1 MEEINRMRIPIIA
14 GNWKMYKTPQ
24 EAVAFV
30 NAVKDE
36 LVTLSAAERVVC
48 PPYIAIPA
56 VQLALQGTDIEVGA
70 QDVHWE
76 KEGAYTSQVSPAM
89 LQGLVKYVIIG
100 HSETRQYQGV
110 TDDMVNRKAKAALAY
125 GLHPIIAVG
134 ESLEINEAGQTQ
146 DFVGRQIRAA
156 FDGIPA
162 SDLANIVIA
171 YEPIW
176 AIGTGKS
183 ASAQQANDIIGS
195 IRAIIADLYG
205 QQQADAMR
213 IQYGGSV
220 KPENM
225 AEFMS
230 QPHIDGA
237 LVGGASLKPDSFIAL
252 VRKAIEAKGLS

>member
-1 MEEINRMRIPIIA
+1 MRIPIIA

-30 NAVKDE
+30 NTVKDE
-36 LVTLSAAERVVC
+36 LMNLGAAERVVC
-48 PPYIAIPA
+48 PPYLAIPA
-56 VQLALQGTDIEVGA
+56 VSVAVQGTDIAVGA

-89 LQGLVKYVIIG
+89 LQGMVKYVIIG
-100 HSETRQYQGV
+100 HSETRQYLGV

-125 GLHPIIAVG
+125 ALHPIIAVG

-146 DFVGRQIRAA
+146 EFVGQQIRAA
-156 FDGIPA
+156 FNGIPA

-183 ASAQQANDIIGS
+183 ASAEQANALIGS

-205 QQQADAMR
+205 DQQADAMR

-225 AEFMS
+225 IEFMS

-237 LVGGASLKPDSFIAL
+237 LVGGASLKPDSFVAL
-252 VRKAIEAKGLS
+252 VRKAIEAKGMS

>member
-1 MEEINRMRIPIIA
+1 MRTPIIA

-30 NAVKDE
+30 NAIKNG
-36 LVTLSAAERVVC
+36 LAPLKAAQRVVC
-48 PPYIAIPA
+48 PPYVALPGVKA
-56 VQLALQGTDIEVGA
+56 ALQGTDIEIGA
-70 QDVHWE
+70 QDVHWDE
-76 KEGAYTSQVSPAM
+76 QGAYTSQVAPAM
-89 LQGLVKYVIIG
+89 LEGLVKYVIIG
-100 HSETRQYQGV
+100 HSETREYQGV
-110 TDDMVNRKAKAALAY
+110 TDEMVNKKAKAALKH

-134 ESLEINEAGQTQ
+134 ESLSINEAGQTQ

-162 SDLANIVIA
+162 RDLVNIVVA

-183 ASAQQANDIIGS
+183 ASGEQANAIIGA
-195 IRAIIADLYG
+195 IRGILADLYG
-205 QQQADAMR
+205 NQHADAMR

-237 LVGGASLKPDSFIAL
+237 LVGGASLKEDSFIKL
-252 VRKAIEAKGLS
+252 VQIAIEAKGLA

>member
-1 MEEINRMRIPIIA
+1 MRIPIIA

-30 NAVKDE
+30 NAVKEE
-36 LVTLSAAERVVC
+36 LMTLSAAERVVC
-48 PPYIAIPA
+48 PPYVAIPA
-56 VQLALQGTDIEVGA
+56 VSAAVQGTDITVGA

-110 TDDMVNRKAKAALAY
+110 TDEMVNRKAKAALAY

-146 DFVGRQIRAA
+146 TFVGQQIRAA

-183 ASAQQANDIIGS
+183 ASAEQANAIIGS

-205 QQQADAMR
+205 AQQADAMR

-237 LVGGASLKPDSFIAL
+237 LVGGASLKPDSFVAL

>member
-1 MEEINRMRIPIIA
+1 MRIPIIA
-14 GNWKMYKTPQ
+14 GNWKMNKTPA

-30 NAVKDE
+30 NAIKDD
-36 LVTLSAAERVVC
+36 LIALKGAERVVC
-48 PPYIAIPA
+48 PAYVALPG
-56 VQLALQGTDIEVGA
+56 VQAALAGTDIAVGA

-76 KEGAYTSQVSPAM
+76 ESGAFTSQIAPNM
-89 LQGLVKYVIIG
+89 LVGLVKYVIIG

-110 TDDMVNRKAKAALAY
+110 TDEMVNKKAKAALKH

-134 ESLEINEAGQTQ
+134 ESLEINEAGQTAA
-146 DFVGRQIRAA
+146 FVGQQVRAA

-162 SDLANIVIA
+162 EDLSRIVVA

-183 ASAQQANDIIGS
+183 ASAEQANAIIGM
-195 IRAIIADLYG
+195 IRGLLSELYG
-205 QQQADAMR
+205 PVAADAMR

-220 KPENM
+220 STANM
-225 AEFMS
+225 LDYMS

-237 LVGGASLKPDSFIAL
+237 LVGGASLKADSFITL
-252 VRKAIEAKGLS
+252 VRLAIEAKGLT

>member
-1 MEEINRMRIPIIA
+1 MRTPIIA

-24 EAVAFV
+24 QAVEFV
-30 NAVKDE
+30 NAVKND
-36 LVTLSAAERVVC
+36 LGKMTAAERVVC
-48 PPYIAIPA
+48 PPYVAIPA
-56 VQLALQGTDIEVGA
+56 VVEALKGTGIAVGA

-76 KEGAYTSQVSPAM
+76 KEGAYTSQVSPTM
-89 LQGLVKYVIIG
+89 LQGLVKHVIIG
-100 HSETRQYQGV
+100 HSETREYQGV
-110 TDDMVNRKAKAALAY
+110 TDEMVNKKAKAALAH
-125 GLHPIIAVG
+125 GLQPIIAVG
-134 ESLEINEAGQTQ
+134 ESLSINEAGQTQ
-146 DFVGRQIRAA
+146 AFVGRQIRAA

-162 SDLANIVIA
+162 SDLANIVVA

-183 ASAQQANDIIGS
+183 ASGEQANAIIGA
-195 IRAIIADLYG
+195 IRGILADLYG
-205 QQQADAMR
+205 AQHADAMR

-237 LVGGASLKPDSFIAL
+237 LVGGAALKPDSFIAL
-252 VRKAIEAKGLS
+252 VRIAIEAKNLS

>member
-1 MEEINRMRIPIIA
+1 MRTPIIA

-24 EAVAFV
+24 EAVEFV
-30 NAVKDE
+30 NALKE
-36 LVTLSAAERVVC
+36 PLKRLTAAERVVC
-48 PPYIAIPA
+48 PPYVALPGVAEALKDTEIA
-56 VQLALQGTDIEVGA
+56 VGA

-76 KEGAYTSQVSPAM
+76 EEGAYTSQIAPRM
-89 LQGLVKYVIIG
+89 LAGLVKYVIIG

-110 TDDMVNRKAKAALAY
+110 TDEMVNRKMKAALRH
-125 GLHPIIAVG
+125 GLRPIVAVG
-134 ESLEINEAGQTQ
+134 ESLEINEAGQTR
-146 DFVGRQIRAA
+146 DFVANQIRAA
-156 FDGIPA
+156 FDGVPA
-162 SDLANIVIA
+162 DDLAQIVVA

-183 ASAQQANDIIGS
+183 ASGEQANANIGAV
-195 IRAIIADLYG
+195 RATLAELYG
-205 QQQADAMR
+205 EAHAEQMR

-237 LVGGASLKPDSFIAL
+237 LVGGASLKLDSFVAL
-252 VRKAIEAKGLS
+252 VRIAIEAKGLS

>member
-1 MEEINRMRIPIIA
+1 MRKPIIA

-30 NAVKDE
+30 NAIKDR
-36 LVTLSAAERVVC
+36 LVALPAAERVVC
-48 PPYIAIPA
+48 PPYVALPGVA
-56 VQLALQGTDIEVGA
+56 AALASTDIAVGA
-70 QDVHWE
+70 QDVHWQE
-76 KEGAYTSQVSPAM
+76 EGAYTSQVAPAM
-89 LQGLVKYVIIG
+89 LTGLVKFVIIG
-100 HSETRQYQGV
+100 HSETREYLGV
-110 TDDMVNRKAKAALAY
+110 TDEMVNKKARAALAH

-134 ESLEINEAGQTQ
+134 ESLAINEAGQTQ
-146 DFVGRQIRAA
+146 QFVGRQIRAA

-162 SDLANIVIA
+162 EALATIVVA

-183 ASAQQANDIIGS
+183 ASGAQANAIIGS
-195 IRAIIADLYG
+195 IRAILAELYG
-205 QQQADAMR
+205 HAHAEAMR

-220 KPENM
+220 KPGNM

-237 LVGGASLKPDSFIAL
+237 LVGGASLQEDSFVDL
-252 VRKAIEAKGLS
+252 VRIAIEAKGLA